1 MLRHMADQRRFVIVG
16 GGLAGAKG
24 AEALRERGFEGSIV
38 LFGSEEHLPYERPPL
53 SKGYL
58 KTGEGLDDA
67 FVHDAQWYAAHDI
80 EVRTGSTVAAIDRD
94 ARKVVTADGERTAY
108 DRLLLA
114 TGSSP
119 RRLTLPGHDF
129 GGVLSLR
136 TIEDSDRIRALMQ
149 PDAKLVFVGGGWIG
163 LEVAS
168 AAREA
173 GAEVVVLETL
183 ELPLVR
189 VLGAQVAQVFA
200 DLHRQHGVD
209 LRTSVTIEAIE
220 GSNGA
225 ASGVRL
231 SDGDVVPADAV
242 VVGIGAA
249 PNVALAEAAGLAV
262 DNGVTADAVG
272 RTSDPD
278 IFVAGDL
285 ANVEHPF
292 LGRRVRVE
300 HWANALNQPDL
311 VAAAMLDQDGPEPE
325 LPYFFTDQY
334 DLGMEYHGM
343 GGPDDEVV
351 VRGSLADR
359 EFVAFWLR
367 EGRVVAGMNVNV
379 WDVGDGI
386 KALIRSRQ
394 VVDRDR
400 LADPAVDLESIA
412 R

>member
-1 MLRHMADQRRFVIVG
+1 MVDQRRFVIVG

-24 AEALRERGFEGSIV
+24 AEALRERGFQGSIV
-38 LFGSEEHLPYERPPL
+38 LLGSEEHLPYERPPL

-58 KTGEGLDDA
+58 KTGEGLDEA
-67 FVHDAQWYAAHDI
+67 FVHAHEWYAAHDV
-80 EVRTGSTVAAIDRD
+80 EVRTGTTVTAVDRAAHE
-94 ARKVVTADGERTAY
+94 VVTAEGERTAY

-119 RRLTLPGHDF
+119 RTLTLPGHDL

-149 PDAKLVFVGGGWIG
+149 PGARLVFVGGGWIG

-173 GAEVVVLETL
+173 GADVVVLESL

-189 VLGAQVAQVFA
+189 VLGVQVAKVFA
-200 DLHRQHGVD
+200 DLHREHGVD
-209 LRTSVTIEAIE
+209 LRTSVTIEEIV
-220 GSNGA
+220 GSDGA

-231 SDGDVVPADAV
+231 ADGAVVPADAV

-249 PNVALAEAAGLAV
+249 PNVGLAEAAGLTV

-292 LGRRVRVE
+292 LGQRVRVE
-300 HWANALNQPDL
+300 HWANALNQPDV

-334 DLGMEYHGM
+334 DLGMEYHGL

-379 WDVGDGI
+379 WDVGDAV
-386 KALIRSRQ
+386 KALIRSRA
-394 VVDRDR
+394 VVDRDQ
-400 LADPAVDLESIA
+400 LADPAVPLDGLLPKT
-412 R
+412 

>member
-1 MLRHMADQRRFVIVG
+1 MADQRRFVIVG

-24 AEALRERGFEGSIV
+24 AEALRERGFTGGIV
-38 LFGSEEHLPYERPPL
+38 LLGSEQHLPYERPPL
-53 SKGYL
+53 SKDYL

-67 FVHDAQWYAAHDI
+67 FVHDAQWYAAHDV
-80 EVRTGSTVAAIDRD
+80 EVRTGSTVTAIDRA
-94 ARKVVTADGERTAY
+94 AREVVTADGGRTAY

-119 RRLTLPGHDF
+119 RTLALPGHDL

-149 PDAKLVFVGGGWIG
+149 PGARLVFIGGGWIG

-173 GAEVVVLETL
+173 GADVVVLESL

-189 VLGAQVAQVFA
+189 VLGPRVAQVFA
-200 DLHRQHGVD
+200 DLHRERGVD
-209 LRTSVTIEAIE
+209 LRTSVTIEGIE
-220 GSNGA
+220 GDDGA

-231 SDGDVVPADAV
+231 SDGSVVPADAV

-249 PNVALAEAAGLAV
+249 PNTALAEAAGLAV

-292 LGRRVRVE
+292 FGHRVRVE
-300 HWANALNQPDL
+300 HWANALNQPDV
-311 VAAAMLDQDGPEPE
+311 VAAEMLDQDGPEPE

-334 DLGMEYHGM
+334 DLGMEYHGL
-343 GGPDDEVV
+343 GGPDDDVV

-367 EGRVVAGMNVNV
+367 DGRVVAGMNVNV
-379 WDVGDGI
+379 WDVGDAI
-386 KALIRSRQ
+386 KALIRSRA
-394 VVDRDR
+394 VVDRDQ
-400 LADPAVDLESIA
+400 LADPGVALAALVG
-412 R
+412 

>member
-1 MLRHMADQRRFVIVG
+1 MADQRRFVIVG

-24 AEALRERGFEGSIV
+24 AEALRDRGFQGSIV
-38 LFGSEEHLPYERPPL
+38 LFASEEHLPYERPPL

-58 KTGEGLDDA
+58 KTGEGLDEA
-67 FVHDAQWYAAHDI
+67 YVHTDEWYAAHDV
-80 EVRTGSTVAAIDRD
+80 EVRTGTAVTAIDRD
-94 ARKVVTADGERTAY
+94 AREVVTADGGRTAY

-119 RRLTLPGHDF
+119 RTLTLPGHDL

-149 PDAKLVFVGGGWIG
+149 PDARLVFVGGGWIG

-173 GAEVVVLETL
+173 GADVVVLESL

-189 VLGAQVAQVFA
+189 VLGAQVARVFA
-200 DLHRQHGVD
+200 DLHREHGVD
-209 LRTSVTIEAIE
+209 LRTSVTIEEIL
-220 GSNGA
+220 GSDGA
-225 ASGVRL
+225 AAGVRL
-231 SDGDVVPADAV
+231 SDGAIVPADAV
-242 VVGIGAA
+242 VVGIGAT
-249 PNVALAEAAGLAV
+249 PNVALAEAAGVAV

-278 IFVAGDL
+278 IFVAGDV

-292 LGRRVRVE
+292 LGQRVRVE

-334 DLGMEYHGM
+334 DLGMEYHGL

-386 KALIRSRQ
+386 KALIRSRA
-394 VVDRDR
+394 VVDRDQ
-400 LADPAVDLESIA
+400 LADPDVELEA
-412 R
+412 MTR